1 MSNIL
6 IKMIKKCLL
15 IKWINHL
22 YVLMIALVMMVFT
35 SDGNTLMEVKLKLYK
50 VLINHW

>member
-1 MSNIL
+1 MPNIL

-22 YVLMIALVMMVFT
+22 YVLMIALVMML
-35 SDGNTLMEVKLKLYK
+35 SMYDGNTLMEVKLKAFK
-50 VLINHW
+50 AVID